1 MDKFSSLQSLLES
14 SAADTIAGLTLTSA
28 NYQEAIDTLKRRFG
42 NDQLIVG
49 KHMGALLALP
59 TVTSHQDIKSLCR
72 LYDSVESHVR
82 GLRALGVNT
91 ESYGQLLSAILMNK
105 LPAEM
110 RLIMSRKLGTSRWDV
125 EEMMKT
131 INLEVEV
138 RERSAIGPHHQRKP
152 PSRSAPPTS
161 STLYSN
167 TEQSGQCVYCGQSHT
182 STTCTI
188 VSDVDGRTGILRKA
202 GRCYVCLKKH
212 HGSRNCRSRINCDHC
227 RGIITPLCA
236 HTWIRAP
243 LMLIL
248 HWVNGD

>member
-1 MDKFSSLQSLLES
+1 
-14 SAADTIAGLTLTSA
+14 
-28 NYQEAIDTLKRRFG
+28 
-42 NDQLIVG
+42 
-49 KHMGALLALP
+49 
-59 TVTSHQDIKSLCR
+59 
-72 LYDSVESHVR
+72 
-82 GLRALGVNT
+82 
-91 ESYGQLLSAILMNK
+91 MNK

-110 RLIMSRKLGTSRWDV
+110 RLIMSHKLGTGRWDV

-152 PSRSAPPTS
+152 PSRSTPPTS
-161 STLYSN
+161 STLYRN

-188 VSDVDGRTGILRKA
+188 ASDVDGRTEILCKA
-202 GRCYVCLKKH
+202 DRCYVCLKKH
-212 HGSRNCRSRINCDHC
+212 HGSRNCHSRIDCDHC

-248 HWVNGD
+248 HWVNEDWPLQQRQIPYIQMLEYPSYYRQQDSTYNIHTGLYLISLACDLYQNYAPLVLWACPLFWAGLLEHVHHNGGTTEVSRRRL